1 MRQTLAL
8 LKFVVV
14 VSSFI
19 AIAGHA
25 ESIDVPV
32 DRQDAQTW
40 LKKIQSAAQRLNY
53 SGTFVYQ
60 QENQIRTSRITHLL
74 EGRNEREKL
83 EILDGKPREYI
94 RNNEE
99 IICYVPEIRTLL
111 VEKRVTQDVFP
122 AILAATPA
130 ELAEHYD
137 IRKGET
143 GRVAG
148 FDCQALVLQP
158 KDNLRYGY
166 KLWAEKSSGLLLRAQ
181 TLNDRSEVVEQIA
194 FTQLA
199 IGNVDRSRVKSSYPN
214 TTGWRT
220 ENAVMSQAALTGWTV
235 KAIPPGFRKIREM
248 KRMISDTPAEPAV
261 PVSSSTSSATPAGMA
276 AAVARPTQ
284 RELSQIVYS
293 DGLAAI
299 SIFIEPVS
307 QSRTEGSMQQGAMN
321 ITGKRQ
327 GDFWLTIVGEVPAAA
342 IKQVANS
349 IEFKPR

>member
-1 MRQTLAL
+1 MRQTLVL

-14 VSSFI
+14 VSSSI
-19 AIAGHA
+19 AITSHAGLA
-25 ESIDVPV
+25 DASA
-32 DRQDAQTW
+32 DRQDAQSW
-40 LKKIQSAAQRLNY
+40 LKKIKSAAQRLNY

-83 EILDGKPREYI
+83 EILDGSPREYI

-111 VEKRVTQDVFP
+111 VEKRVTQDAFP

-137 IRKGET
+137 IHKGET

-148 FDCQALVLQP
+148 FDCQALILQP

-166 KLWAEKSSGLLLRAQ
+166 KLWAEKTTGLLLRAQ
-181 TLNDRSEVVEQIA
+181 TLNGRSEVVEQIA

-199 IGNVDRSRVKSSYPN
+199 IGNVDRAKVKPSYAN
-214 TTGWRT
+214 TSGWRI
-220 ENAVMSQAALTGWTV
+220 ENAVMSQATLTGWSV

-248 KRMISDTPAEPAV
+248 KRMISDTPAEI
-261 PVSSSTSSATPAGMA
+261 PVATVSASGLA
-276 AAVARPTQ
+276 ATGASAFATKPSQ

-321 ITGKRQ
+321 VTGKRQ

-349 IEFKPR
+349 IEFKPK

>member
-1 MRQTLAL
+1 MRQTLVL

-14 VSSFI
+14 LSSFV
-19 AIAGHA
+19 AIASHA
-25 ESIDVPV
+25 EPADVSV
-32 DRQDAQTW
+32 DRRDAQSW
-40 LKKIQSAAQRLNY
+40 LKKIHSAAQQLNY

-148 FDCQALVLQP
+148 FDCQALILQP
-158 KDNLRYGY
+158 KDKLRYGY
-166 KLWAEKSSGLLLRAQ
+166 KLWAEKTTGLLLRAQ
-181 TLNDRSEVVEQIA
+181 TLNERSEVVEQIA

-199 IGNVDRSRVKSSYPN
+199 IGNIERARVKPSYSN
-214 TTGWRT
+214 TAGWRI
-220 ENAVMSQAALTGWTV
+220 ENAVMSQATLTGWSV
-235 KAIPPGFRKIREM
+235 KEIPAGFRKIREM
-248 KRMISDTPAEPAV
+248 KRMISDTPAELPVAAV
-261 PVSSSTSSATPAGMA
+261 SASGLAATAVSASAT
-276 AAVARPTQ
+276 RPTQ
-284 RELSQIVYS
+284 RELLQIVYS

-307 QSRTEGSMQQGAMN
+307 QSRTEGSIQQGAMN

-349 IEFKPR
+349 IEFKPK

>member
-1 MRQTLAL
+1 MRRSLVL
-8 LKFVVV
+8 VRFVVV
-14 VSSFI
+14 LSGFI
-19 AIAGHA
+19 ALSSNATPGGPA
-25 ESIDVPV
+25 PDK
-32 DRQDAQTW
+32 QDAQAW
-40 LKKIQSAAQRLNY
+40 LKRIHSAAQNLNY

-60 QENQIRTSRITHLL
+60 QANQIRTSRITHLL

-111 VEKRVTQDVFP
+111 VEKRITQDVFP
-122 AILAATPA
+122 AILAASPA
-130 ELAEHYD
+130 ELAENYN

-148 FDCQALVLQP
+148 FDCQALVLEP

-166 KLWAEKSSGLLLRAQ
+166 KLWADKTSGLLLRAQ
-181 TLNDRSEVVEQIA
+181 TLNERHEVVEQIA
-194 FTQLA
+194 FTQVA
-199 IGNVDRSRVKSSYPN
+199 IGNVDHAKVLSSFPN
-214 TTGWRT
+214 TKGWRV
-220 ENAVMSQAALTGWTV
+220 ENAVMSQTALSGWTV
-235 KAIPPGFRKIREM
+235 KSVPPGFKKIREM
-248 KRMISDTPAEPAV
+248 KRMISDTLAPPAAAPN
-261 PVSSSTSSATPAGMA
+261 TPAGA
-276 AAVARPTQ
+276 ASAVAPPRPTQ
-284 RELSQIVYS
+284 REVSQIVFS

-299 SIFIEPVS
+299 SVFIEPVS

-342 IKQVANS
+342 IKEVANS

>member
-1 MRQTLAL
+1 MRQTLVL

-14 VSSFI
+14 FSSFV
-19 AIAGHA
+19 ALSSHA
-25 ESIDVPV
+25 ESVDATA
-32 DRQDAQTW
+32 DRQDAQSW
-40 LKKIQSAAQRLNY
+40 LSKIHSAAQKLNY

-60 QENQIRTSRITHLL
+60 QENQVRTSRITHLL

-99 IICYVPEIRTLL
+99 IICYVPENRTLL

-148 FDCQALVLQP
+148 FDCQALILQP

-166 KLWAEKSSGLLLRAQ
+166 KLWAEKSTGLLLRAQ
-181 TLNDRSEVVEQIA
+181 TLNERSEVVEQIA
-194 FTQLA
+194 FTLLT
-199 IGNVDRSRVKSSYPN
+199 IGNVDRSKVKSSFPN
-214 TTGWRT
+214 TAGWRI
-220 ENAVMSQAALTGWTV
+220 ENAVMSQALLTGWSV
-235 KAIPPGFRKIREM
+235 KAIPAGFRKIREM
-248 KRMISDTPAEPAV
+248 KRMISDTPAQL
-261 PVSSSTSSATPAGMA
+261 PVGAAPSSGLATAGAASSTG
-276 AAVARPTQ
+276 RPTQ
-284 RELSQIVYS
+284 RELLQIVYS

-299 SIFIEPVS
+299 SIFIEPVA

-342 IKQVANS
+342 IRQVANS